1 MPCQPSRRPPASH
14 PPRILPA
21 HLPAFLPVSS
31 SFPPCQVDLTEFEE
45 PDDTG
50 GDALWSEEE
59 DFF

>member
-1 MPCQPSRRPPASH
+1 MACFSSLRV
-14 PPRILPA
+14 LP
-21 HLPAFLPVSS
+21 FLPLLL
-31 SFPPCQVDLTEFEE
+31 PCQVDLTEFEE

>member
-1 MPCQPSRRPPASH
+1 MPTRRACLPLSLRVRCLPSHCSV
-14 PPRILPA
+14 
-21 HLPAFLPVSS
+21 FLRFL